1 MKSLQNSSARIDEPA
16 SWAPVSGLEP
26 ERLGDELKTM
36 FHSMASAPLPA
47 RMLELALALEE
58 AFHRGELHGGAGQ
71 RLS

>member
-1 MKSLQNSSARIDEPA
+1 MKSLQNSSVELAEAA
-16 SWAPVSGLEP
+16 SWAPAPGLEP

-58 AFHRGELHGGAGQ
+58 AFHRGELNGETG
-71 RLS
+71 RSLS